1 MKMTLKTIWNLRM
14 RATTKANDLKSLPK
28 MKKPLGSAV
37 QLSSLFLFICSVMP
51 DQNRSYLW
59 LAKAKKEHGLLQI
72 SDQTVAE
79 MQASITIKRDEI
91 AVVAEEKKQK
101 KRRHDLLLVG
111 DNC

>member
-1 MKMTLKTIWNLRM
+1 
-14 RATTKANDLKSLPK
+14 
-28 MKKPLGSAV
+28 
-37 QLSSLFLFICSVMP
+37 MP

-59 LAKAKKEHGLLQI
+59 LAKAKTEHGLLHI
-72 SDQTVAE
+72 SDQIIAE
-79 MQASITIKRDEI
+79 MQASVTIKGDEI